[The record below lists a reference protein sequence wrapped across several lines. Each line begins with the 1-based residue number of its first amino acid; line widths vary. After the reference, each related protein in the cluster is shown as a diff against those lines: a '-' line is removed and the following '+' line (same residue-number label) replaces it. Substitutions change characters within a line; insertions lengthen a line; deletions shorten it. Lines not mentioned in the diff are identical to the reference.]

1 MPVENKN
8 PSKALLD
15 GSREIIKCKRNI
27 HMQRSNSGTEK
38 EAVGHLYYDDDEVL
52 CGTWENKSG
61 TQMGGTV
68 EAQQTQ
74 KACTR
79 TLKN

>member
-1 MPVENKN
+1 
-8 PSKALLD
+8 
-15 GSREIIKCKRNI
+15 
-27 HMQRSNSGTEK
+27 MQRSNSGTEK